1 MSPNGPVRCV
11 AAEHPVLEVKPT
23 CQSRDAMAAAR
34 RISAFRGAV
43 TLARPINAN
52 NARAMRAAT
61 GLAEHL
67 NMMHQARRGHRSIT
81 LRNIDDR

>member
-1 MSPNGPVRCV
+1 
-11 AAEHPVLEVKPT
+11 
-23 CQSRDAMAAAR
+23 MAAAR
-34 RISAFRGAV
+34 RISAFRAV